1 MELALGRTSS
11 AEEKRGEFLKDQDE
25 LATLFISQPFLQWT
39 CRLERKTVS
48 MAQTGAGLM

>member
-1 MELALGRTSS
+1 MELVLGWTSC

-25 LATLFISQPFLQWT
+25 PATLLISQPSLQWT
-39 CRLERKTVS
+39 RR